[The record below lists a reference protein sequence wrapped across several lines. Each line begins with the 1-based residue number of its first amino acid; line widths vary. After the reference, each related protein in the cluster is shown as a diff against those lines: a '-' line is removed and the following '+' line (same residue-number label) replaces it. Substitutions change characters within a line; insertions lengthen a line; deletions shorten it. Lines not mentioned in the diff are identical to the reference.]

1 MDLDV
6 YNIQNNI
13 NIGDTSAQIQL
24 TSGQDFVMINAIVT
38 KLNQL
43 PDATLR
49 INDIALL
56 CNSRKITIDY
66 SVYNTNSTAIVP
78 AATPIAIYANGLL
91 IGTTKTLNTIPIDG
105 EENSKI
111 TLDIPENSKNTFD
124 LEFAV
129 DDGSR
134 TGIITELNEANNTT
148 ILQNISL
155 RISPKPIQYL
165 TWNPA
170 IKV

>member
-6 YNIQNNI
+6 YTIQNNI

-38 KLNQL
+38 KLNSQL
-43 PDATLR
+43 PMLHC

-78 AATPIAIYANGLL
+78 AAQ
-91 IGTTKTLNTIPIDG
+91 
-105 EENSKI
+105 
-111 TLDIPENSKNTFD
+111 
-124 LEFAV
+124 
-129 DDGSR
+129 
-134 TGIITELNEANNTT
+134 
-148 ILQNISL
+148 LQYM
-155 RISPKPIQYL
+155 QMDY
-165 TWNPA
+165 
-170 IKV
+170 

>member
-1 MDLDV
+1 MEPTVLQVPHLYNMDLDV
-6 YNIQNNI
+6 YTIQNNI

-38 KLNQL
+38 KLNSQL

-78 AATPIAIYANGLL
+78 ATPIAIYANGLL
-91 IGTTKTLNTIPIDG
+91 IG
-105 EENSKI
+105 
-111 TLDIPENSKNTFD
+111 
-124 LEFAV
+124 
-129 DDGSR
+129 
-134 TGIITELNEANNTT
+134 
-148 ILQNISL
+148 L
-155 RISPKPIQYL
+155 RRP
-165 TWNPA
+165 
-170 IKV
+170 

>member
-6 YNIQNNI
+6 YTIQNNI

-38 KLNQL
+38 KLNSQL
-43 PDATLR
+43 PDATLC
-49 INDIALL
+49 INDCFY

-111 TLDIPENSKNTFD
+111 TLDIPENSKNTFES
-124 LEFAV
+124 LL
-129 DDGSR
+129 S
-134 TGIITELNEANNTT
+134 TITEAVQEL
-148 ILQNISL
+148 
-155 RISPKPIQYL
+155 
-165 TWNPA
+165 
-170 IKV
+170 